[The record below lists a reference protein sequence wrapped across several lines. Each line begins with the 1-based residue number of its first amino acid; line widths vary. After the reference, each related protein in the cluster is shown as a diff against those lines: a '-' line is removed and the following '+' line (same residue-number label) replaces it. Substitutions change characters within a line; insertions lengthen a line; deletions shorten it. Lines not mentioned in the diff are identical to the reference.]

1 MTQCIVAHT
10 SRKTTYG
17 YCEWNN
23 YEINA
28 SIQAMLTRRSSEP
41 YLMSTKRSNVYSAAR
56 RDIYESHLIN
66 LEVIDVAGHRDIF
79 HVGFIRKNSHI
90 DE

>member
-1 MTQCIVAHT
+1 MTQCFIAHT
-10 SRKTTYG
+10 SRKTAYG

-23 YEINA
+23 YKINA
-28 SIQAMLTRRSSEP
+28 SIQAMLTRRNSQP
-41 YLMSTKRSNVYSAAR
+41 YLMSTKEGKVNSAAR

-79 HVGFIRKNSHI
+79 HVGFIR
-90 DE
+90 